1 MGFITPSSQ
10 GWFHIYILIN
20 VIHHLNNRQ
29 KPHDHLNTEKA
40 LDKPLMINILTKV
53 GTEGISLYIEK
64 TIYDEPTVKS

>member
-29 KPHDHLNTEKA
+29 KPHDHLNKYRKSIRKTTH
-40 LDKPLMINILTKV
+40 DKHPYQSGYRGNL
-53 GTEGISLYIEK
+53 SLHRKNYL
-64 TIYDEPTVKS
+64 